1 MDSRQALKLS
11 RFLGLILRHQPE
23 RFGLAMDEEGWASL
37 AEVMEVLRG
46 LPNFRWARR
55 ADVLQIVEEGSGD
68 GKRRFEVNGERIR
81 ACRHIAPR

>member
-23 RFGLAMDEEGWASL
+23 RFGLAMDEEGWVAL
-37 AEVMEVLRG
+37 AEVIEVLRG

-55 ADVLQIVEEGSGD
+55 ADVMQIVEEGSGD
-68 GKRRFEVNGERIR
+68 GKRRFEVDGERIR
-81 ACRHIAPR
+81 AARGRAL